1 MTAPGLAGSTL
12 CSRTRTSPRAPNC
25 RSVPYSA
32 DERSGASKRASGS
45 VLANLAKNARFKGM
59 TTMNVSLPAELK
71 AFVDAQVER
80 GGYGSTSEF
89 VRDLIRRE
97 QDRQALRA
105 LLLDGAS
112 SPAGPIADQSYFSAL
127 RARTRSTD

>member
-1 MTAPGLAGSTL
+1 
-12 CSRTRTSPRAPNC
+12 
-25 RSVPYSA
+25 
-32 DERSGASKRASGS
+32 
-45 VLANLAKNARFKGM
+45 M